1 MAAAVH
7 EGHRCRRVDRD
18 RRWDDGCGRT
28 KEARD
33 KGQKWGPLARIR
45 HSAAGIHQMI
55 ETSLRS
61 SLRNWRAPLTNDGG
75 RRGGKA
81 RPSAS
86 ARSVLKLARVMQDDE
101 DGESDGGDD
110 TKTAL
115 AYMEQGLAPPSSSLT
130 RPPSSLTRSEGPSG
144 APYLLPSFLPS
155 SFSFYGDCTR
165 WQIGKSGITRRNES
179 GEGGHG
185 AAAGGGGAR
194 NV

>member
-1 MAAAVH
+1 MKVTAAAVQI
-7 EGHRCRRVDRD
+7 ETDDGTTRRV
-18 RRWDDGCGRT
+18 RT
-28 KEARD
+28 NEGSARQRAEM
-33 KGQKWGPLARIR
+33 GAARIR

-55 ETSLRS
+55 EMSLRS

-144 APYLLPSFLPS
+144 APYLLPSFLLPS
-155 SFSFYGDCTR
+155 PSTATAR
-165 WQIGKSGITRRNES
+165 AGK
-179 GEGGHG
+179 
-185 AAAGGGGAR
+185 
-194 NV
+194 